1 MSCVDVSPQLFFVA
15 NGAKFFNVVERARRS
30 CTKSSNNLSHS
41 QLITFSA
48 MIIRYYVELTKN
60 GIFPFAMSSSMA
72 DWSAT
77 ARK

>member
-1 MSCVDVSPQLFFVA
+1 M
-15 NGAKFFNVVERARRS
+15 G
-30 CTKSSNNLSHS
+30 CTKGSNNLSHS

-48 MIIRYYVELTKN
+48 MIMRYYVELTKN
-60 GIFPFAMSSSMA
+60 GIFPLAMSSSMA